1 MTRIPTL
8 APFLNDPVIGE
19 LNRVVDDSLHPYGV
33 GMSSLEEAP
42 TAPKAEHSDEES
54 FSESSPE
61 IDEQNFVQEVTQVQK
76 RKGGRKPVRND
87 ACNIGGGKG
96 LSRRQIYATSEER
109 KQRNRQAQAAFR
121 ERRTEYIKQL
131 ETTIK
136 HHEDALQSLQQS
148 HRSAADECLM
158 LRYKNSLLER
168 ILLEK
173 GLFARLSLLPH

>member
-1 MTRIPTL
+1 MSNIEDVPPVPKIE
-8 APFLNDPVIGE
+8 PFE
-19 LNRVVDDSLHPYGV
+19 
-33 GMSSLEEAP
+33 
-42 TAPKAEHSDEES
+42 EES

-61 IDEQNFVQEVTQVQK
+61 PEEQSLTQEPAQVQK
-76 RKGGRKPVRND
+76 RKGGRKPVEDHPRLPLCPTKLTL
-87 ACNIGGGKG
+87 A
-96 LSRRQIYATSEER
+96 QIYATSEER

-136 HHEDALQSLQQS
+136 QHEEALQSLQQS

-173 GLFARLSLLPH
+173 GSLSH